1 MVIRVCALIYG
12 VTVYVLFVLTCLYCI
27 CFVGNV
33 IVPKTIDSG
42 PVISFSKS
50 LVINIILLV
59 LWGTQHS
66 LMARQWFKDWWTKF
80 IKPPIERSTYVLIAT
95 LLLILLFYRWRP
107 MPQVVWNMENPL
119 GALALSSLYYI
130 GWLSMFYSTFL
141 IDHFDLFG
149 LRQVYLYFRGKEYTP
164 IIFKTPALHKVV
176 RHPIMFSLF
185 VVFWATPMMTIGR
198 LVFAVVLTIYT
209 ITGTLLEERDLIKMY
224 GETYLSYKQKISMF
238 FPIPKRNS

>member
-1 MVIRVCALIYG
+1 
-12 VTVYVLFVLTCLYCI
+12 
-27 CFVGNV
+27 
-33 IVPKTIDSG
+33 
-42 PVISFSKS
+42 
-50 LVINIILLV
+50 
-59 LWGTQHS
+59 
-66 LMARQWFKDWWTKF
+66 MARQWFKDWWTKF